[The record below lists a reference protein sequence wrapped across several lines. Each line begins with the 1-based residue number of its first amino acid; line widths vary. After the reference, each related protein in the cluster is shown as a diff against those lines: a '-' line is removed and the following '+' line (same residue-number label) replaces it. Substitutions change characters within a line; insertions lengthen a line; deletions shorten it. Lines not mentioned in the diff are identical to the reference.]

1 MEEASYSHKAY
12 QRNSFIPMKT
22 RVKVFVVLCACF
34 FTIAPALAGA
44 QTSSLQSVSS
54 FQKTLVALTNGDRLS
69 QGDAAVIENST
80 LSAAAQAKADDM
92 AAKGY
97 FAHYSPLGVSPWYW
111 FTSAGYLY
119 THAGENLAIN
129 FDSPADVESAWMV
142 SPAHRA
148 NILRGLYTQVG
159 IGVAHGTYQGK
170 PATFIVELFAT
181 PASSFA
187 SGKARAATKTN
198 PA

>member
-1 MEEASYSHKAY
+1 
-12 QRNSFIPMKT
+12 MKMRL
-22 RVKVFVVLCACF
+22 RVVAILFFCISATAPVLVS
-34 FTIAPALAGA
+34 A
-44 QTSSLQSVSS
+44 QTLASPSSVS
-54 FQKTLVALTNGDRLS
+54 FQETLVALTNHDRLA
-69 QGDAAVIENST
+69 QGDPQLTENSL

-111 FTSAGYLY
+111 FTSAGYFY
-119 THAGENLAIN
+119 THAAENLAMDFN
-129 FDSPADVESAWMV
+129 DPAGVESAWMA

-148 NILRGLYTQVG
+148 NILRGLYTQMG

-181 PASSFA
+181 PASS
-187 SGKARAATKTN
+187 TN